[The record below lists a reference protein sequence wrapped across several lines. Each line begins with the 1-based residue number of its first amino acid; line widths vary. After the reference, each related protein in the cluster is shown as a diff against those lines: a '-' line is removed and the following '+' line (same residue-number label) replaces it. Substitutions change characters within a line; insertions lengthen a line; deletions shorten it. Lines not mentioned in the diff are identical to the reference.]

1 MKKLSLAFLLSM
13 SGLFLLSGCA
23 NWTPPLSIRGPSVA
37 QLRAEHRYLSAL
49 KVLAAQRTQFSNYE
63 AERDVL
69 IAEARARQT
78 DVLREARALQQQTQF
93 AKAQEVFETAR
104 VELPQSRELD
114 EFAEQFYAA
123 RDRYIQRNFDELIRL
138 RAAPLARQHA
148 AYLALQKAAADPE
161 LQKVVDRHLR
171 DVDYFAPLIAKI
183 GVQALEQG
191 EYARAKQYLVIAYQL
206 TPSLQLAQQLKSA
219 EQAIAANTQK
229 KQIARLSEREQRYRD
244 LNFALQQS
252 IDQRDFLAA
261 RDQLEQ
267 ARALGI
273 HTDELD
279 AIQKQL
285 DEVIQTFVALHSD
298 TGDRL
303 YADGR
308 IEDALRHWVQA
319 DLLISTPELKEKI
332 EKAQKFIG
340 RLHQLQNARQTPN
353 AKTSNSKNAR

>member
-1 MKKLSLAFLLSM
+1 MKKISLVFLLSM
-13 SGLFLLSGCA
+13 SAFLLLSGCTT
-23 NWTPPLSIRGPSVA
+23 WTPPLSIAGPSVD
-37 QLRAEHRYLSAL
+37 QLRDEHRYLSAL
-49 KVLAAQRTQFSNYE
+49 KVLTAQRDKSANYE
-63 AERDVL
+63 AERDA
-69 IAEARARQT
+69 IITEARAYQT
-78 DVLREARALQQQTQF
+78 DLLREARALQQQSQF
-93 AKAQEVFETAR
+93 AKAQELFEASR

-114 EFAEQFYAA
+114 EYAEQFYAA
-123 RDRYIQRNFDELIRL
+123 RDRYIQRNLDELTRL

-171 DVDYFAPLIAKI
+171 DVDYFAPLIAKV
-183 GVQALEQG
+183 GTQALEQG
-191 EYARAKQYLVIAYQL
+191 EYARAKQYLAIAYQL

-285 DEVIQTFVALHSD
+285 DEVIQTFVSLHSD

-332 EKAQKFIG
+332 EKAHKFIG
-340 RLHQLQNARQTPN
+340 RLHQLQNARPSSN
-353 AKTSNSKNAR
+353 AKRTNAKNPR